1 MNENTK
7 IYREYYQKVFSHP
20 HSKRTEFAVRL
31 NNSGNK
37 VAIDCGCGSG
47 SDIEYLSNQH
57 YQVYG
62 FDIIPI
68 VLNM

>member
-1 MNENTK
+1 VVSTK
-7 IYREYYQKVFSHP
+7 VWSNNW
-20 HSKRTEFAVRL
+20 L